1 MPNTNCSSQ
10 VPKNTNC
17 TMLRSESFINYGIV
31 LQKEDEASLQGE
43 DEVIS
48 LQGEDEVIS
57 LQGEDE
63 VISLQGEDEV
73 DLSSED
79 GVYLSGQ
86 YEGYMQ
92 GKEDFLSESNGCSLK
107 SNEKKDKTEEL
118 CIGSAYTAYANYGGK
133 KVST

>member
-1 MPNTNCSSQ
+1 
-10 VPKNTNC
+10 
-17 TMLRSESFINYGIV
+17 MLRSESFINYGIV

-43 DEVIS
+43 DEVN
-48 LQGEDEVIS
+48 S

-86 YEGYMQ
+86 DEGYMQ

-107 SNEKKDKTEEL
+107 SNSKKDKTEEL
-118 CIGSAYTAYANYGGK
+118 CIGMEFSSDESAYKAY
-133 KVST
+133 